1 MRYIILI
8 LLNLPIVFLAFLN
21 IITQYK
27 LKKITKQRFTR
38 QLFMWLLIS
47 LVVIFAFPVYN
58 LLAGKIIFSSTDL
71 SLFDIAEITSIIFI
85 FYIVNNQIRKLNA
98 SERRLRELHQELSII
113 LSKMDS
119 ENDKN

>member
-1 MRYIILI
+1 MRYIILT

-27 LKKITKQRFTR
+27 LKKINKKKFIR
-38 QLFMWLLIS
+38 QILIWLIIS
-47 LVVIFAFPVYN
+47 LVIIFAFPIYN
-58 LLAGKIIFSSTDL
+58 LLIGKEMFSSSEL

-119 ENDKN
+119 KNGKN

>member
-27 LKKITKQRFTR
+27 LKKIAKQRFTR